1 MGWNNWLIEI
11 EMIQLLWL
19 GWLLSN
25 SKVQFGNVVGIE
37 WNAMDFGWNELTRQV
52 GKVEKKKRKW
62 KLETNK
68 NAKKTVNGPSTFFFH
83 FLFIFFPFSF
93 HFLFIF
99 QTIEPGNLLDH
110 DGGAPCTS
118 RPCKPEGFPANSGH
132 PDDSRQR
139 EANQTRSNPL
149 QGWQISLFSPP
160 TAPPSSGGRVRDV
173 IKIHRRYRISVKW
186 TLLRILST
194 LNCINLIDSIRI
206 QSVFGWLKLVN
217 RVSDVITISKMSFLQ
232 QNQILKKELCWEYCQ
247 LHLNALS

>member
-19 GWLLSN
+19 GWLSSN

-62 KLETNK
+62 KLETHK

-83 FLFIFFPFSF
+83 FLFFFFSSSF
-93 HFLFIF
+93 HFLSIF
-99 QTIEPGNLLDH
+99 FSFSRQLNRVTSSTTT
-110 DGGAPCTS
+110 GGGPPCTS

-149 QGWQISLFSPP
+149 QGWQIYSP
-160 TAPPSSGGRVRDV
+160 A
-173 IKIHRRYRISVKW
+173 I
-186 TLLRILST
+186 
-194 LNCINLIDSIRI
+194 
-206 QSVFGWLKLVN
+206 
-217 RVSDVITISKMSFLQ
+217 
-232 QNQILKKELCWEYCQ
+232 
-247 LHLNALS
+247 